1 MASWPVRR
9 NRPKSRVRE
18 KTTIDASRI
27 TKYLSGTQPTGDPNA
42 R

>member
-1 MASWPVRR
+1 MATWPVSR
-9 NRPKSRVRE
+9 NLPKSRVRE

-27 TKYLSGTQPTGDPNA
+27 AKYTSGTHPTGDPNA